1 MNAPGI
7 GDCETCAEWSDPL
20 VDGMC
25 EPCRKKLNAQTAE
38 ALSAIDRQSSYS
50 DLSHEEKAGLARL
63 SNWVADDVRGLIS
76 EETANWLAEVTIF
89 QLSRAIKLGEPIA
102 VPWIGT
108 FAAYRDAKTGKETIG
123 FASS

>member
-1 MNAPGI
+1 MKKAGF

-25 EPCRKKLNAQTAE
+25 EPCRKKLNARTEE

-63 SNWVADDVRGLIS
+63 SNMVAEDVRGLIP

-89 QLSRAIKLGEPIA
+89 QLSMAIRSGEPIA
-102 VPWIGT
+102 VPWVGT
-108 FAAYRDAKTGKETIG
+108 FAAYRDAGTGKETIG

>member
-7 GDCETCAEWSDPL
+7 GDCETCGEWSDPL

-25 EPCRKKLNAQTAE
+25 DPCRKKLNARTEE

-63 SNWVADDVRGLIS
+63 SNMVAEDVRELIP

-89 QLSRAIKLGEPIA
+89 QLSRAIRSGEPIA
-102 VPWIGT
+102 IPWIGT
-108 FAAYRDAKTGKETIG
+108 FAAYCDAKTDKKTIG